1 MPHAFCPGYAHEPFA
16 TLCQN
21 YPGPEVYPWADFRV
35 EWGPLFHRGRLDG
48 SARVLVLG
56 QDPAAHEAIARRILI
71 GEAGQRTQGL
81 LAKLGI
87 DHSYVMINTFL
98 YSVYGQGGGD
108 RHKNDPAIADYRNR
122 WLDALL
128 VGTQIEA
135 VITLGG
141 LAATAM
147 ASWQATP
154 AAKGATFKTAALIHP
169 TYPESASASGT
180 KTLAAATAEMLAN
193 WNANLPAL
201 RAAIT
206 HPDTSR
212 LLVLYGTTLAPT
224 DLAVIPE
231 ADAPPGLP
239 DWMRSLAAWASRQG
253 ATADDKRASIAVSI
267 PKADWAW
274 KSAGPPGP

>member
-1 MPHAFCPGYAHEPFA
+1 MTHPFCPGYAHEPFA
-16 TLCQN
+16 TLCQD

-35 EWGPLFHRGRLDG
+35 EWGPVFHRGRLDG

-56 QDPAAHEAIARRILI
+56 QDPAAHEAIARRILV
-71 GEAGQRTQGL
+71 GEAGQRTQGI

-98 YSVYGQGGGD
+98 YSAYGQGGGD
-108 RHKNDPAIADYRNR
+108 RHKNDPAIAGYRNR

-147 ASWQATP
+147 AMWQATP
-154 AAKGATFKTAALIHP
+154 AAAGARFTTAALIHP
-169 TYPESASASGT
+169 TYPESSSASGT

-193 WNANLPAL
+193 WNTHLPAL
-201 RAAIT
+201 HAAIT

-212 LLVLYGTTLAPT
+212 SLVLYGTTLAPG

-253 ATADDKRASIAVSI
+253 ATPDAKRASIAVTI

-274 KSAGPPGP
+274 TTHP